1 MSYWESLIDI
11 IIANGIKNKFEKID
25 VSDIPF
31 RP

>member
-11 IIANGIKNKFEKID
+11 IIASGIKNKLEKID
-25 VSDIPF
+25 VSDIHF